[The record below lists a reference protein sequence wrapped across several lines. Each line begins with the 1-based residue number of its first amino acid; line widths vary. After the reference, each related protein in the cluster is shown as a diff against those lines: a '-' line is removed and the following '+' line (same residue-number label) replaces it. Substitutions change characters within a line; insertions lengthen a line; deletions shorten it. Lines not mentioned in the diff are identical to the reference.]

1 MTSSAGGMNSHEED
15 REQGEKKMK
24 KTLSNVFSSIVSI
37 WATRRRELVVS
48 LTPPPPNRLAS
59 NCTIH
64 WQWRIRIEAVFFLNR
79 FFSGI
84 FFTFFFRNCVP
95 PAHGHPPTLV
105 QLLSWFF
112 LFPCRRPRPV
122 KRKRKKNGSLK
133 KPHRF
138 QQKKPTRDSYRF
150 QGATKM
156 RRISIKGTRVQPGGK
171 KRIRNTHTH
180 KHTHKLDSKM
190 DRQVW

>member
-48 LTPPPPNRLAS
+48 LTPPPPESPRKQLHNSLAVAYS
-59 NCTIH
+59 Y
-64 WQWRIRIEAVFFLNR
+64 RSGVFFLIV

-171 KRIRNTHTH
+171 KKNT
-180 KHTHKLDSKM
+180 KHTHT
-190 DRQVW
+190 QTHTQIGF